1 MVVISDMTTA
11 GASGNAT
18 VYRSIILQLKSSQD
32 KFALSDM
39 HAIILFIKKELGY
52 KVRCHERHQTQRNM
66 ERMAQN
72 ECVTNVEK
80 FSSQNEI
87 EFLTYHVSVLRN
99 EGRCFLMP
107 DLTKGPL
114 NS

>member
-11 GASGNAT
+11 CASGNAT

-32 KFALSDM
+32 KDI
-39 HAIILFIKKELGY
+39 HAIISFIKKELGY

-99 EGRCFLMP
+99 EGRCFLMS